1 METHTWE
8 ADAFSGYHPIVNFT
22 YFAFVLVFSMVFTH
36 PVMLGISLLCASAW
50 AVALSGRK
58 AVRFGLFALLPLM
71 VLTAVLNPLF
81 SHEGATI
88 LRWLPNGNPLTLEAI
103 EYGLAAAAM
112 LAAVVAW
119 FACLNRVFTT
129 DKFVYLFGRI
139 VPAMSLLLS
148 MTLRFVPRFA
158 AQAKRV
164 SASRKCVGRDV
175 SDGKVLQRAK
185 NGLSILSILVT
196 WALESSLGTAD
207 SMRSRGYGLPGR
219 TSYSIYRFDR
229 RDTGALAFILACA
242 AYIVAGG
249 AAGGLYWQYY
259 PMAAG
264 AWSSPYTASLFA
276 AYLALC
282 ALPLILDIRENQKW
296 KSLRSAI

>member
-1 METHTWE
+1 
-8 ADAFSGYHPIVNFT
+8 
-22 YFAFVLVFSMVFTH
+22 MVFTH

-50 AVALSGRK
+50 ASALSGRK

-71 VLTAVLNPLF
+71 ALTAVLNPLF
-81 SHEGATI
+81 NHEGATI

-103 EYGLAAAAM
+103 EYGIAAAAM

-119 FACLNRVFTT
+119 FACLNHVFTT

-139 VPAMSLLLS
+139 IPAMSLLMS

-158 AQAKRV
+158 AQARLV
-164 SASRKCVGRDV
+164 SEARKCVHRDV
-175 SDGKVLQRAK
+175 SDGGVLQKAR

-196 WALESSLGTAD
+196 WALESSLDTAD

-219 TSYSIYRFDR
+219 TAYSIYRFDR
-229 RDTGALAFILACA
+229 RDAEALAFILVCA
-242 AYIVAGG
+242 AYVIMGG

-259 PMAAG
+259 PVAVG
-264 AWSSPYTASLFA
+264 AWSSPYTVSLFA

-282 ALPLILDIRENQKW
+282 AMPIILDVRENQKW